1 MNDELEHGATAR
13 GSTPSGPDASRP
25 EAPRP
30 DLSVGRS
37 VIVETA
43 RLAALEVPEVLR
55 VDRGGPRWRA
65 ILAGPPITVRVRG
78 DEVRVRLRIIARP
91 GADLVATTERVRS
104 AVAAA
109 VERLLGLRVGEV
121 TVLVDGVGG

>member
-1 MNDELEHGATAR
+1 VNEPGA
-13 GSTPSGPDASRP
+13 
-25 EAPRP
+25 RP

-43 RLAALEVPEVLR
+43 RLAALEVPDVLR

-65 ILAGPPITVRVRG
+65 LLAGPPVMVRVRG
-78 DEVRVRLRIIARP
+78 DEVSVKLRIVARP
-91 GADLVATTERVRS
+91 GADLVATAARVRT

-109 VERLLGLRVGEV
+109 VERLLGLRVAEV
-121 TVLVDGVGG
+121 SVVVDGVGG

>member
-1 MNDELEHGATAR
+1 MTET
-13 GSTPSGPDASRP
+13 
-25 EAPRP
+25 RP

-43 RLAALEVPEVLR
+43 RLAALEVADVLR

-65 ILAGPPITVRVRG
+65 ILAGPPIMVRVRG
-78 DEVRVRLRIIARP
+78 DEVSIRVRIIARP
-91 GADLVATTERVRS
+91 GVDLVATTERVRA
-104 AVAAA
+104 AVGSA
-109 VERLLGLRVGEV
+109 VERLLGLRVREV

>member
-1 MNDELEHGATAR
+1 VTESR
-13 GSTPSGPDASRP
+13 G
-25 EAPRP
+25 RP

-37 VIVETA
+37 VVVETA
-43 RLAALEVPEVLR
+43 RLAALEIPEVLR

-65 ILAGPPITVRVRG
+65 VLAGPPVMVRVRG
-78 DEVRVRLRIIARP
+78 DEVSVRLRIVARP
-91 GADLVATTERVRS
+91 GADLVATSARVRT

-109 VERLLGLRVGEV
+109 VERLLGLRVGDV

>member
-1 MNDELEHGATAR
+1 MTENRAH
-13 GSTPSGPDASRP
+13 
-25 EAPRP
+25 P

-43 RLAALEVPEVLR
+43 RLAALEVPDVLR

-65 ILAGPPITVRVRG
+65 ILAGPPIMVRVHG
-78 DEVRVRLRIIARP
+78 DEVSVRVRIIARP
-91 GADLVATTERVRS
+91 GVDLVTTAERVRA

-109 VERLLGLRVGEV
+109 VERLLGLQVREV